1 MAMSKFVVVDRD
13 AMPVK
18 ALRSLLSGRERDE
31 VATFKGARLD
41 RTVMSRVLVKYLTVS
56 EDGPPFSELK
66 PDHIDA
72 LPREALASVEA
83 LSGPAGK
90 RRTAKVVRSGQPQE
104 HAVSS
109 AHCGKYTAAAR
120 GKGHLGIDLERIATR
135 RPEFYRQ
142 MFSDAE
148 REWVES
154 IHAKAGASTDA
165 AFTFLWGVK
174 EAFLKASNWPGL
186 TVWNFSHWSVRVGDD
201 VASILQP
208 EPAKASA
215 TVRGS
220 IESVGMTQA
229 FVISARRVG
238 DMVLVTVQY
247 DEVTGETGRELL

>member
-1 MAMSKFVVVDRD
+1 MSKFVVVNRE

-18 ALRSLLSGRERDE
+18 ALSSLLSGRERDE

-41 RTVMSRVLVKYLTVS
+41 RTVMSRVLVKYLTVN
-56 EDGPPFSELK
+56 EDAPAFSELK
-66 PDHIDA
+66 ADHIDA
-72 LPREALASVEA
+72 MPREALASVEA

-90 RRTAKVVRSGQPQE
+90 RRTAKVVRAGQTQS

-120 GKGHLGIDLERIATR
+120 GRGRLGIDLERIAPR

-154 IHAKAGASTDA
+154 IHAKAAASTDA

-186 TVWNFSHWSVRVGDD
+186 TVWSFSQWSVRVGDE
-201 VASILQP
+201 VVSILQP
-208 EPAKASA
+208 EPATNAA
-215 TVRGS
+215 TARGS
-220 IESVGMTQA
+220 IASAGMTQA
-229 FVISARRVG
+229 FAISARRVG
-238 DMVLVTVQY
+238 DMMLVTVQY
-247 DEVTGETGRELL
+247 EDVNGETGRELL

>member
-1 MAMSKFVVVDRD
+1 MSKFVVVDRE

-18 ALRSLLSGRERDE
+18 ALSSLLSGRERDE

-41 RTVMSRVLVKYLTVS
+41 RTVMSRVLAKYLTVN
-56 EDGPPFSELK
+56 EDAPSFSELK
-66 PDHIDA
+66 PDHLEA
-72 LPREALASVEA
+72 VPREALASVEA

-90 RRTAKVVRSGQPQE
+90 RRTAKVVRSGQPQA

-120 GKGHLGIDLERIATR
+120 GRGRLGIDLERIAPR

-154 IHAKAGASTDA
+154 IHAKTGASTDA
-165 AFTFLWGVK
+165 AYTFLWGVK

-186 TVWNFSHWSVRVGDD
+186 TVWSFSQWSTRIGDD
-201 VASILQP
+201 VAPVLHP
-208 EPAKASA
+208 ERGTT
-215 TVRGS
+215 TVAARGS
-220 IESVGMTQA
+220 IASAGMTQA
-229 FVISARRVG
+229 FDVSARRVG
-238 DMVLVTVQY
+238 DMMLVTVQY
-247 DEVTGETGRELL
+247 DDVNGETGRE